1 MKRWCSKGILAAGGL
16 ALILVGGTIV
26 IAGRGPV
33 FGPRARALTNRT
45 FQRTPERL
53 ARGRYL
59 VEAVAGCMDCHSPHD
74 WTRHDAPTL
83 TGMDGAGQDM
93 SAILQGLPGRV
104 VAPNLTPDP
113 ETGAGTWSDDAL
125 ARAIREGIGHD
136 GRALFPM
143 MPYEHFRSLPDED
156 VASIVIYLRS
166 LRPVRNR
173 LAQTQLAFP
182 VKYLIRSVPQPLTGP
197 VLQAD
202 VSNSVQRGAFLVNA
216 AGCSD
221 CHTPQK
227 MGQPIRGMEF
237 SGGSTLEGPW
247 GRVASANLTPDPC
260 GIPYYDENLFVQALR
275 TGYVGARRL
284 SQIMPWATFRNM
296 TDGDLRAIFAYLKTL
311 PPVKHCVDNTEP
323 STYCPI
329 DKNFHGFGDR
339 NHSRSSG

>member
-136 GRALFPM
+136 GHALFPM

-173 LAQTQLAFP
+173 LAQTRLAFP
-182 VKYLIRSVPQPLTGP
+182 VNYLIRSVPQPLTGP

-216 AGCSD
+216 GGLLRLPHATKNGAADPRYGVLRRQHTGGSVGPGCERES
-221 CHTPQK
+221 HPGPVRHSLLRRK
-227 MGQPIRGMEF
+227 PIRAGAAHRLRWCAATQPDHAL
-237 SGGSTLEGPW
+237 GHVPQHDRRGSPGHLCLPEDAPAG
-247 GRVASANLTPDPC
+247 
-260 GIPYYDENLFVQALR
+260 QALR
-275 TGYVGARRL
+275 R
-284 SQIMPWATFRNM
+284 
-296 TDGDLRAIFAYLKTL
+296 
-311 PPVKHCVDNTEP
+311 
-323 STYCPI
+323 
-329 DKNFHGFGDR
+329 
-339 NHSRSSG
+339 